1 MLQKKWF
8 RYPVWQSETI
18 WQCIFSCAQSAQ
30 GLLCESGTISELK
43 LSWILLL
50 VWVRYELKTVQGVS
64 LQYKCVEVTL
74 AAEYTCAS
82 RKQADPIC
90 SINWTS
96 WLGLNCVRVSSH
108 VGPWTCGAEA
118 PDVLGLLWEA
128 HIVER
133 WPAQG
138 QVHHVQ
144 CLAKLSQ
151 VSWDC
156 GYLSRATIC
165 SPPVSN
171 RGICVS
177 CIQEYNQVQIWGYA
191 AQSRE
196 MNILAGAVTQ
206 TAWRAVTIA

>member
-18 WQCIFSCAQSAQ
+18 WQCIFFCAQSAQ

-50 VWVRYELKTVQGVS
+50 VWVDMSWKQFREFHCSTNVLKVHW
-64 LQYKCVEVTL
+64 LQSN
-74 AAEYTCAS
+74 TCAS

-96 WLGLNCVRVSSH
+96 WLGHNCVRVSSH

-118 PDVLGLLWEA
+118 PDGLGLLWGA
-128 HIVER
+128 RIVER

-144 CLAKLSQ
+144 CLAKLSHM
-151 VSWDC
+151 SWDS
-156 GYLSRATIC
+156 GYLSRATSSIK
-165 SPPVSN
+165 
-171 RGICVS
+171 
-177 CIQEYNQVQIWGYA
+177 QGYLCLLY
-191 AQSRE
+191 S
-196 MNILAGAVTQ
+196 GA
-206 TAWRAVTIA
+206 